1 MAKVTV
7 PSHQQAEQYQISPD
21 YVRISMAAAIE
32 LGLKPGRIARCNCNC
47 INLLQ
52 NYPEGCYA
60 NCTYCGLARERPGV
74 PEDNTFIR
82 VAWPLYPTDLVAE
95 KIAEREANGGVG
107 RVCISQVQDHRAYDD
122 LINMIQRVKR
132 PAPQVPMS
140 ALVSATTLNE
150 ERLHEIRET
159 GVGIIGVGLDA
170 VTEELF
176 EATRGKGTKGPHN
189 WEHHWRI
196 IRAAR
201 QIYGPMRVNCHIIV
215 GLGETD
221 RELVDMFYQ
230 LKEEQIAGYLFSFN
244 PEPGTVMQDISRS
257 PIHRMR
263 RIQLVKH
270 LIENQDLPRA
280 ALSFDQDGNISRLE
294 TPETMV
300 EVAVSTGL
308 PFMTNGCP
316 DRAGEV
322 ACNRPYGSYRPGE
335 EYRDYPFQ
343 PNVHDMVVIRQQMR
357 LDEVWAN
364 LNSSSDFSRTET
376 STTTPALVPRIAGHG
391 AREVVTTSI

>member
-7 PSHQQAEQYQISPD
+7 PSDQQAEQFQISPD

-32 LGLKPGRIARCNCNC
+32 LGLKPGRINRCSCHC

-60 NCTYCGLARERPGV
+60 NCSYCGLARERPGT
-74 PEDNTFIR
+74 PEENTFIR

-95 KIAEREANGGVG
+95 KIAEHEEKVGVG

-122 LINMIQRVKR
+122 LVNMIKRVKK

-150 ERLHEIRET
+150 ERLHVIKEA
-159 GVGIIGVGLDA
+159 GADIIGVGLDA

-176 EATRGKGTKGPHN
+176 EKTRGRGAKGPHN
-189 WEHHWRI
+189 WEYHWHI
-196 IRAAR
+196 VRAAR
-201 QIYGPMRVNCHIIV
+201 EIYGAMKVNCHIIV

-221 RELVDMFYQ
+221 KELVDMFYQ

-244 PEPGTVMQDISRS
+244 PEPGTVMQDLSRS

-263 RIQLVKH
+263 RIQLVKY
-270 LIENQDLPRA
+270 LIENKDLPRE
-280 ALSFDQDGNISRLE
+280 ALSFDEAGNLTRLDA
-294 TPETMV
+294 PDTMV
-300 EVAVSTGL
+300 EVAVNTGL

-335 EYRDYPFQ
+335 EYRDYPFV
-343 PNVHDMVVIRQQMR
+343 PNMDDLVIIRQQMK
-357 LDEVWAN
+357 LEEVWAN
-364 LNSSSDFSRTET
+364 LNSLSSSYSLPVIT
-376 STTTPALVPRIAGHG
+376 A
-391 AREVVTTSI
+391 

>member
-7 PSHQQAEQYQISPD
+7 PSDQQAEQFQISPD

-32 LGLKPGRIARCNCNC
+32 LGLKPGRIHRCSCHC

-60 NCTYCGLARERPGV
+60 NCSYCGLARERPGT

-95 KIAEREANGGVG
+95 KIAEHEEKVGVG

-122 LINMIQRVKR
+122 LVNMIKRVKK

-150 ERLHEIRET
+150 ERLHVIKEA
-159 GVGIIGVGLDA
+159 GADIIGVGLDA

-176 EATRGKGTKGPHN
+176 DKTRGKGAKGPHN
-189 WEHHWRI
+189 WEYHWRI

-201 QIYGPMRVNCHIIV
+201 KIFGAMKVNCHIIV

-221 RELVDMFYQ
+221 KELVDMFYQ

-244 PEPGTVMQDISRS
+244 PEPGTVMQDVSRS

-263 RIQLVKH
+263 RIQLVKY
-270 LIENQDLPRA
+270 LIENKDLPRE
-280 ALSFDQDGNISRLE
+280 ALSFDESGNIARLE
-294 TPETMV
+294 APDTMV
-300 EVAVSTGL
+300 EVAVNTGL

-316 DRAGEV
+316 DRAGKV

-335 EYRDYPFQ
+335 EYRDYPFV
-343 PNVHDMVVIRQQMR
+343 PNMDDIVIIRQQMK
-357 LDEVWAN
+357 LEKVWAN
-364 LNSSSDFSRTET
+364 LQP
-376 STTTPALVPRIAGHG
+376 PALSHQLPVITA
-391 AREVVTTSI
+391 

>member
-7 PSHQQAEQYQISPD
+7 PSDQQAEQFQISPD

-32 LGLKPGRIARCNCNC
+32 LGLKPGRINRCNCHC

-60 NCTYCGLARERPGV
+60 NCSYCGLARERPGT
-74 PEDNTFIR
+74 PEENTFIR

-95 KIAEREANGGVG
+95 KIAEHEEKVGVG

-122 LINMIQRVKR
+122 LVNMIKRVKK

-150 ERLHEIRET
+150 ERLHVIKEA
-159 GVGIIGVGLDA
+159 GADIIGVGLDA

-176 EATRGKGTKGPHN
+176 EKTRGRGAKGPHN
-189 WEHHWRI
+189 WEYHWRI

-201 QIYGPMRVNCHIIV
+201 EIFGAMKVNCHIIV

-221 RELVDMFYQ
+221 KDLVDMFYQ

-244 PEPGTVMQDISRS
+244 PEPGTVMQDVSRS

-263 RIQLVKH
+263 RIQLMKY
-270 LIENQDLPRA
+270 LIENKYLPRE
-280 ALSFDQDGNISRLE
+280 ALSFDEAGNLTRLDA
-294 TPETMV
+294 PDTMV
-300 EVAVSTGL
+300 EVAVNTGL

-335 EYRDYPFQ
+335 EYRDYPFV
-343 PNVHDMVVIRQQMR
+343 PNMDDLVIIRQQMK
-357 LDEVWAN
+357 LEEVWAN
-364 LNSSSDFSRTET
+364 LNS
-376 STTTPALVPRIAGHG
+376 P
-391 AREVVTTSI
+391 VTTYSLPVITA

>member
-1 MAKVTV
+1 MAKVTI
-7 PSHQQAEQYQISPD
+7 PSDQQAEQYQISPD

-32 LGLKPGRIARCNCNC
+32 LGLKPGRIHRCNCNC

-95 KIAEREANGGVG
+95 KIAEREANDGVG
-107 RVCISQVQDHRAYDD
+107 RVCLSQVQDHRAYDD
-122 LINMIQRVKR
+122 LIDMIQRVKR

-150 ERLHEIRET
+150 ERLHEIREK
-159 GVGIIGVGLDA
+159 GVDIIGVGLDA

-176 EATRGKGTKGPHN
+176 ETTRGKGTKGPHN
-189 WEHHWRI
+189 WSYHWWI

-201 QIYGPMRVNCHIIV
+201 QIYGPFKVNCHIIV

-221 RELVDMFYQ
+221 RDLVDMFYQ
-230 LKEEQIAGYLFSFN
+230 LKAEQIAGYLFSFN
-244 PEPGTVMQDISRS
+244 PEPGTLMQDVTRS

-270 LIENQDLPRA
+270 LIENQDLPREA
-280 ALSFDQDGNISRLE
+280 FSFDPDGNICRLDA
-294 TPETMV
+294 PETMV

-343 PNVHDMVVIRQQMR
+343 PNAQDLIVIRHQMK
-357 LDEVWAN
+357 LEEVWAN
-364 LNSSSDFSRTET
+364 LN
-376 STTTPALVPRIAGHG
+376 A
-391 AREVVTTSI
+391 VV

>member
-1 MAKVTV
+1 MAKVIV
-7 PSHQQAEQYQISPD
+7 PSDMQAEQYQISPD

-32 LGLKPGRIARCNCNC
+32 LGLRPGRIYRCSCKC

-60 NCTYCGLARERPGV
+60 NCSYCGLARERPGV

-82 VAWPLYPTDLVAE
+82 VAWPLYSTDLVAE
-95 KIAEREANGGVG
+95 KIAEHEANIGVG
-107 RVCISQVQDHRAYDD
+107 RVCISQVQDHRAYTD

-150 ERLHEIRET
+150 ERLHEIFES
-159 GVGIIGVGLDA
+159 GVDIIGVGLDA

-176 EATRGKGTKGPHN
+176 EETRGRGTKGPHD
-189 WEHHWRI
+189 WDYHWKI
-196 IRAAR
+196 IRTAR
-201 QIYGPMRVNCHIIV
+201 QIFGPLKVNCHIIV

-230 LKEEQIAGYLFSFN
+230 LQQEQIAGYLFSFN
-244 PEPGTVMQDISRS
+244 PEPGTVMQDVSRP

-263 RIQLVKH
+263 RIQLVKY
-270 LIENQDLPRA
+270 LIENLDLPTDT
-280 ALSFDQDGNISRLE
+280 LSFDAAGNLIGLDAPG
-294 TPETMV
+294 TV
-300 EVAVSTGL
+300 VDIAVNTGL

-343 PNVHDMVVIRQQMR
+343 PNALDLVVIRQQMR
-357 LDEVWAN
+357 LEEVWAN
-364 LNSSSDFSRTET
+364 LNTPVT
-376 STTTPALVPRIAGHG
+376 SK
-391 AREVVTTSI
+391 VVTTSP

>member
-7 PSHQQAEQYQISPD
+7 PSEQQAEQYQISPD

-32 LGLKPGRIARCNCNC
+32 LGLKPGRINRCSCNC

-60 NCTYCGLARERPGV
+60 NCTYCGLARERPGR

-95 KIAEREANGGVG
+95 KIAEHEEKYGVG
-107 RVCISQVQDHRAYDD
+107 RVCIAQVQDHRAYDD
-122 LINMIQRVKR
+122 LVEMIKRVKR
-132 PAPQVPMS
+132 QAPAVPLS

-150 ERLHEIRET
+150 ERLHVIKEA
-159 GVGIIGVGLDA
+159 GADIIGVGLDA
-170 VTEELF
+170 VTKELF
-176 EATRGKGTKGPHN
+176 DETRGKKAKGPHN
-189 WEHHWRI
+189 WEYHWKI

-201 QIYGPMRVNCHIIV
+201 DIYGPMKVNCHLIV

-221 RELVDMFYQ
+221 KELVDMFYG
-230 LKEEQIAGYLFSFN
+230 LKAEQIAGYLFSFN
-244 PEPGTVMQDISRS
+244 PEPGTVMQDLPRS

-263 RIQLVKH
+263 RIQLVKY
-270 LIENQDLPRA
+270 LIENRELPRE
-280 ALSFDQDGNISRLE
+280 ALTFDSDGNIARLDA
-294 TPETMV
+294 PETMV
-300 EVAVSTGL
+300 EVAVNTGL

-335 EYRDYPFQ
+335 EYRDYPFK
-343 PNVHDMVVIRQQMR
+343 PNVNDLIVIRQQMR

-364 LNSSSDFSRTET
+364 LNPMTL
-376 STTTPALVPRIAGHG
+376 A
-391 AREVVTTSI
+391 

>member
-7 PSHQQAEQYQISPD
+7 PSDLQAEQYQISPE

-32 LGLKPGRIARCNCNC
+32 LGLKPGRINRCNCNC

-60 NCTYCGLARERPGV
+60 NCTYCGLARERPGT
-74 PEDNTFIR
+74 PEENTFIR

-95 KIAEREANGGVG
+95 KIAEREANDGVG

-122 LINMIQRVKR
+122 LVDMVRRVKK

-150 ERLHEIRET
+150 ERLHILKEA
-159 GVGIIGVGLDA
+159 GVDIIGVGLDA

-176 EATRGKGTKGPHN
+176 EETRGRGTKGPHN
-189 WEHHWRI
+189 WEYHWLI
-196 IRAAR
+196 VRAAR
-201 QIYGPMRVNCHIIV
+201 DIYGPMKVNCHIIV

-230 LKEEQIAGYLFSFN
+230 LKEERIAGYLFSFN
-244 PEPGTVMQDISRS
+244 PEPGTVMQDLSRS

-270 LIENQDLPRA
+270 LIENQGLSRE
-280 ALSFDQDGNISRLE
+280 ALTFDADGSIARLDA
-294 TPETMV
+294 PETKV
-300 EVAVSTGL
+300 EIAVNTGM
-308 PFMTNGCP
+308 PFMTNGCL

-343 PNVHDMVVIRQQMR
+343 PNANDLIVIRQQMK
-357 LDEVWAN
+357 LEEVWAN
-364 LNSSSDFSRTET
+364 LNPVR
-376 STTTPALVPRIAGHG
+376 V
-391 AREVVTTSI
+391 